1 MANSPC
7 VADEPRAYRAIFFDL
22 DGTLLP
28 MDLDEFLNAYF
39 ARLIG
44 FAADD
49 GNPCHDSAGWC
60 AQ

>member
-28 MDLDEFLNAYF
+28 MDLD
-39 ARLIG
+39 
-44 FAADD
+44 
-49 GNPCHDSAGWC
+49 
-60 AQ
+60 